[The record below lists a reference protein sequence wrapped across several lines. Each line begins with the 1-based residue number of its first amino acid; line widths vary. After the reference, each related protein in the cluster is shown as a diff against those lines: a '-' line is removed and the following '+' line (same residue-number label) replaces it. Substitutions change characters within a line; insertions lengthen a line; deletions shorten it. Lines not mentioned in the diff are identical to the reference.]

1 MFPEETLHCV
11 EWAKD
16 LFGNWFSLNPQSFN
30 KFTDEN
36 LNENNQPTKEY
47 FKNLSYDTQA
57 WQVARKTAKMH
68 SKTPKTFDDCIV
80 KARKK
85 FESLFNNSILQL
97 LHTYPIDKLNSD
109 GRPFWSLP
117 KRPPHPVMFDA
128 SNPIH

>member
-47 FKNLSYDTQA
+47 FKNLSYDT
-57 WQVARKTAKMH
+57 
-68 SKTPKTFDDCIV
+68 
-80 KARKK
+80 
-85 FESLFNNSILQL
+85 
-97 LHTYPIDKLNSD
+97 
-109 GRPFWSLP
+109 
-117 KRPPHPVMFDA
+117 
-128 SNPIH
+128 